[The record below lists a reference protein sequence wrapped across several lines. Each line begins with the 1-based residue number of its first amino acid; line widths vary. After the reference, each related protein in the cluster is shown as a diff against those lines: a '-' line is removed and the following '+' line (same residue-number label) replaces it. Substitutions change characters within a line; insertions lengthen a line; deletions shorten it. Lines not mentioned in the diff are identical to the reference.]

1 MSVAEA
7 KAQFTRLV
15 ADAEAGREVIITRR
29 GIEVA
34 RMVGMSQPKEPLN
47 LKSLAAFRATVK
59 PGKKMAVELIRE
71 VRRARY

>member
-7 KAQFTRLV
+7 KAQFTRLL
-15 ADAEAGREVIITRR
+15 AEAEAGREVIITRR
-29 GIEVA
+29 GTAVA
-34 RMVGMSQPKEPLN
+34 RVVGMTQPRQPLD

-59 PGKKMAVELIRE
+59 PGKKRAVALIRE